1 MIIRRARIKDEDIL
15 KEIHSGEPP
24 WENFETYL
32 KAIRNSGG
40 DIFLYENKGEIEL
53 LPFNGKA
60 HIHVLWVQEGYRG
73 KGIGSKLLAFAEEW
87 AKKRGLKGLSV
98 IPEDKNAMRF
108 YEKNGFEFKDW
119 QVKGIKDVE
128 GCDVKV
134 ESHYDNPPK
143 FPNIS
148 AVYTSG
154 LFLWNLHKK
163 APRVRFGDFT
173 ILLIDEGNC
182 VNAVIY
188 GKILNRRIVKVAECL
203 AGKIRKRMFLQ
214 VWMKDWKILEEEG
227 FKRIGKVEWMEKI
240 FT

>member
-1 MIIRRARIKDEDIL
+1 MIRKAGIDDGSIL
-15 KEIHSGEPP
+15 EEIHAGEPP
-24 WENFETYL
+24 WENFEIYL
-32 KAIRNSGG
+32 KAIRDSGG
-40 DIFLYENKGEIEL
+40 DVFLYKDKGEIEL

-60 HIHVLWVQEGYRG
+60 HVHVLWVQKGYRG

-87 AKKRGLKGLSV
+87 AKRRGLKGLSV
-98 IPEDKNAMRF
+98 IPEDGNAIRF
-108 YEKNGFEFKDW
+108 YEKNGFEVKDW
-119 QVKGIKDVE
+119 QVKVIKDVK

-134 ESHYDNPPK
+134 EPYYGNAPK

-163 APRVRFGDFT
+163 APRVKFGDFT
-173 ILLIDEGNC
+173 ILLVDEGSC
-182 VNAVIY
+182 VNAFIY
-188 GKILNRRIVKVAECL
+188 GERLNRRIVKVAECL

-214 VWMKDWKILEEEG
+214 VWMKDWKILEEES
-227 FKRIGKVEWMEKI
+227 FKKIGKVEWMEKI